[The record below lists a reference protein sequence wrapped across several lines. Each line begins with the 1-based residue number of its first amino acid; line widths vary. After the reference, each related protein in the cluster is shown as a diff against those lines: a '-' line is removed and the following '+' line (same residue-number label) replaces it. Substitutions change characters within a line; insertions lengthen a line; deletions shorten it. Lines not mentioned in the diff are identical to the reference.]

1 MSEGRL
7 PSILIADDTAFMRNV
22 LKDIIKKNGLAKEI
36 FEAVDGI
43 DTVKKFQELKPDLV
57 TMDVTMPRADG
68 VQALRAIMK
77 LNPNA
82 KVVMVSATGQQAIVE
97 KAMKFGARDY
107 ITKPFEKGNVGVVL
121 NRVLRQKPASWSELD
136 KKFAGKK

>member
-1 MSEGRL
+1 MNEGKL
-7 PSILIADDTAFMRNV
+7 PTILVADDTAFMRKV
-22 LKDIIKKNGLAKEI
+22 LKDIIKSNGLAREI
-36 FEAVDGI
+36 FDAEDGVEAV
-43 DTVKKFQELKPDLV
+43 KQFQKHKPDLI

-82 KVVMVSATGQQAIVE
+82 KVVMVSAMEQKAIVE

-107 ITKPFEKGNVGVVL
+107 ITKPFDKANVGIVL
-121 NRVLRQKPASWSELD
+121 NKVLRQQPSSWSELNE
-136 KKFAGKK
+136 KYAAS